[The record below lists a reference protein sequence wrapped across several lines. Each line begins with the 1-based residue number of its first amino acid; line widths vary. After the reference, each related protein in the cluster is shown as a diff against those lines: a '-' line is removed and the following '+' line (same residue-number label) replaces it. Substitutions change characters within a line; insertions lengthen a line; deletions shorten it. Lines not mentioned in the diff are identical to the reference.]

1 MNILVIGDIIGKPGR
16 KAVAGL
22 LPKLKRKH
30 RLDLVIAN
38 GENAAGGMGITPK
51 IVEELYYSGIDIITS
66 GNHVWKH
73 KEIYGTLDKD
83 PALLRPANYPPKVP
97 GKGSCIFSIG
107 KEEKVAVL
115 NLSGRVFLAELDC
128 PFRKADEE
136 IKKLSQETK
145 IIIVDMHAEITS
157 EKTALGWYLNGR
169 VSAVV
174 GTHTHIPTADERI
187 LPKGTA
193 YITDIGMVG
202 SLDSVIGVKKELA
215 LKRFLSQIPIRFEV
229 EKENIYLQGVVINID
244 KRSGKAKKIERIQER
259 WSGSS

>member
-1 MNILVIGDIIGKPGR
+1 VNVLVIGDIIGKPGR
-16 KAVAGL
+16 KAVINL
-22 LPKLKRKH
+22 LPKLKREY
-30 RLDLVIAN
+30 RLDLIIAN
-38 GENAAGGMGITPK
+38 GENAAGGMGITPEV
-51 IVEELYYSGIDIITS
+51 VEELYASGINVITS

-83 PALLRPANYPPKVP
+83 PALLRPANYPPRVP
-97 GKGSCIFSIG
+97 GKGSGIFFT
-107 KEEKVAVL
+107 EKGDKVGVL
-115 NLSGRVFLAELDC
+115 NLMGRVFLAELDC

-136 IKKLSQETK
+136 IEKLSRETK
-145 IIIVDMHAEITS
+145 VVVVDMHAEITS
-157 EKTALGWYLNGR
+157 EKTAMGWYLDGR

-229 EKENIYLQGVVINID
+229 EKENIYLQGVVISID
-244 KRSGKAKKIERIQER
+244 SKTGRAKKIERIQKR
-259 WSGSS
+259 

>member
-16 KAVAGL
+16 RAIANL
-22 LPKLKRKH
+22 LPKLKREHK
-30 RLDLVIAN
+30 LDMVIAN
-38 GENAAGGMGITPK
+38 GENAAGGMGITPQ
-51 IVEELYYSGIDIITS
+51 ITQELYSLGIDVITS

-73 KEIYGTLDKD
+73 KEIYETLNKD
-83 PALLRPANYPPKVP
+83 PRLLRPANYPPLVP
-97 GKGSCIFSIG
+97 GKGSGIFFT
-107 KEEKVAVL
+107 EKGDKVGVL
-115 NLSGRVFLAELDC
+115 NLMGRVFLAELDC

-136 IKKLSQETK
+136 IKKLSKETK
-145 IIIVDMHAEITS
+145 VVVVDMHAEITS
-157 EKTALGWYLNGR
+157 EKTAMGWYLDGR

-187 LPKGTA
+187 LPKGTS

-229 EKENIYLQGVVINID
+229 EKKNIYLQGVVISID
-244 KRSGKAKKIERIQER
+244 SKTGKAKKIERIQKR
-259 WSGSS
+259 

>member
-1 MNILVIGDIIGKPGR
+1 MNVLVIGDIIGRPGR
-16 KAVAGL
+16 KAVINL
-22 LPKLKRKH
+22 LPKLKREY
-30 RLDLVIAN
+30 RLDLIIAN
-38 GENAAGGMGITPK
+38 GENSAGGMGITPEV
-51 IVEELYYSGIDIITS
+51 VEELYASGINVITS

-83 PALLRPANYPPKVP
+83 PALLRPANYPPGVP
-97 GKGSCIFSIG
+97 GKGSGIFFT
-107 KEEKVAVL
+107 EKGDKVGVL
-115 NLSGRVFLAELDC
+115 NLMGRVFLAELDC

-136 IKKLSQETK
+136 IEKLSQETRVVV
-145 IIIVDMHAEITS
+145 VDMHAEITS
-157 EKTALGWYLNGR
+157 EKAAMGWYLDGR

-229 EKENIYLQGVVINID
+229 EKKNIYLQGAVITID
-244 KRSGKAKKIERIQER
+244 PQTGRAEGIKRIQDKGR
-259 WSGSS
+259 K

>member
-1 MNILVIGDIIGKPGR
+1 VNILVIGDIIGKPGR
-16 KAVAGL
+16 KAVINL
-22 LPKLKRKH
+22 LPKLKREY

-38 GENAAGGMGITPK
+38 GENAAGGMGITPE
-51 IVEELYYSGIDIITS
+51 IVEELYASGINVITS

-83 PALLRPANYPPKVP
+83 PALLRPANYPPRVP
-97 GKGSCIFSIG
+97 GKGSGIFFT
-107 KEEKVAVL
+107 EKGDKVGVL
-115 NLSGRVFLAELDC
+115 NLMGRVFLAELDC

-136 IKKLSQETK
+136 IEKLSQETK
-145 IIIVDMHAEITS
+145 VIVVDMHAEITS
-157 EKTALGWYLNGR
+157 EKTAMGWYLDGR

-202 SLDSVIGVKKELA
+202 SLNSVIGVKKELA

-229 EKENIYLQGVVINID
+229 EKENIYLQGVVISID
-244 KRSGKAKKIERIQER
+244 AKTGRAKKIERIQKR
-259 WSGSS
+259 

>member
-22 LPKLKRKH
+22 LPKLKREY

-38 GENAAGGMGITPK
+38 GENSAGGMGITPEV
-51 IVEELYYSGIDIITS
+51 VEELYASGINVITS

-83 PALLRPANYPPKVP
+83 PALLRPANYPPRVP
-97 GKGSCIFSIG
+97 GKGSGIFFT
-107 KEEKVAVL
+107 EKGDKVGVL
-115 NLSGRVFLAELDC
+115 NLMGRVFLAELDC

-136 IKKLSQETK
+136 IEKLSQETK
-145 IIIVDMHAEITS
+145 VVVVDMHAEITS
-157 EKTALGWYLNGR
+157 EKAAMGWYLDGR

-229 EKENIYLQGVVINID
+229 EKENIYLQGVVISID
-244 KRSGKAKKIERIQER
+244 SKTGRAKKIERIQKR
-259 WSGSS
+259 